1 MNHKINLI
9 GNKYNYFIS
18 KVLIVAISFLI
29 PQFSLA
35 ARVAVTDSGTDFSHE
50 WLKDKVL
57 INLSEISGNL
67 VDDDRN
73 GKVDDIWGWNFVDD
87 YRKVFFPEHLNVV
100 DEQMF
105 KIFEVLSRI
114 QAETATE
121 EDLLYWKQNIKDL
134 EGDEKAAIIS
144 RLNFYGQYAHSTH
157 CSGIITAISPNSKIL
172 SNRVFPDTPP
182 DTSSESAQLFSKG
195 IEKKKTGVVDIF
207 YKVLAAIS
215 NGTFQKVADYIGER
229 KIDVANYS
237 LGMSLQTMARL
248 ALSVRGV
255 KAPTPEQV
263 SEETK
268 RVAAQYEPVG
278 KKWMASAS
286 NTLFVVAAGND
297 SSDNDKLPVFP
308 AVVRAENAITVAAS
322 KGNSSLASF
331 SNFGIN
337 SVDIAAP
344 GVAIRSSVPSKDHNQ
359 LLPMSGTSMATPYV
373 VGVAANIKD
382 LNPKLTPSQI
392 KLILMST
399 VDIKEWLKTKVISS
413 GVVNPQRAY
422 LAAEKSATMS
432 IDESIAYARTQV
444 KDLPEVKSTVLK
456 EKLNSISSAN
466 SESLAEIKKE
476 ADSLAF

>member
-9 GNKYNYFIS
+9 GNTYSHNIA
-18 KVLIVAISFLI
+18 KVLIAAIFCLI
-29 PQFSLA
+29 SQFSLA

-50 WLKDKVL
+50 WLKEKVL
-57 INLSEISGNL
+57 INSSEVPGNL

-87 YRKVFFPEHLNVV
+87 YKKVFFPEHLNVV

-114 QAETATE
+114 QEETATE

-134 EGDEKAAIIS
+134 ESEEKAAVVS

-157 CSGIITAISPNSKIL
+157 CSGIVSAISPNSKIM

-182 DTSSESAQLFSKG
+182 DGSSESTQLFSKG

-215 NGTFQKVADYIGER
+215 NGTFQKVAGYIDER

-255 KAPTPEQV
+255 KDPTPEQV

-278 KKWMASAS
+278 KKWMLNAS
-286 NTLFVVAAGND
+286 NTLFVIAAGND

-308 AVVRAENAITVAAS
+308 AVVRTENAITVAAS

-344 GVAIRSSVPSKDHNQ
+344 GVAIRSSVPSKNHKQ
-359 LLPMSGTSMATPYV
+359 LLPMSGTSMAAPYV

-392 KLILMST
+392 KQILMST
-399 VDIKEWLKTKVISS
+399 ADIKEWLKTKVISS
-413 GVVNPQRAY
+413 GVVNPLRAY
-422 LAAEKSATMS
+422 LAAEKSVTMPLAEAT
-432 IDESIAYARTQV
+432 AYARSQI

-456 EKLNSISSAN
+456 EKLNTLSLDD
-466 SESLAEIKKE
+466 SESLSEMRK
-476 ADSLAF
+476 LAKILVF